1 MADFDVLKKAI
12 ILAKEGNLD
21 SARTLWDTFSEDFKH
36 AVLTFVTELNGKLA
50 KLVKN
55 CPTVKMNSPEHGD
68 FVMNKQFLSELRA
81 YVPKIV
87 KG

>member
-1 MADFDVLKKAI
+1 MTDFDVLKKAI

-36 AVLTFVTELNGKLA
+36 AVLTFVTDLNGKLA

-68 FVMNKQFLSELRA
+68 FIMDTQFLSDLRV
-81 YVPKIV
+81 YVPQIL

>member
-1 MADFDVLKKAI
+1 MTDFDVLKKALI
-12 ILAKEGNLD
+12 VAKEGNLD

>member
-1 MADFDVLKKAI
+1 MTDFDVLKNAI

-50 KLVKN
+50 KLLKT

-68 FVMNKQFLSELRA
+68 FIMNKQLLSELRA